1 MSSQKLAKAE
11 LVDGQNYYLR
21 PERFSETFQVF
32 GALFVVFVVFVAK
45 LA

>member
-1 MSSQKLAKAE
+1 MSSRKLSKAQ
-11 LVDGQNYYLR
+11 LVDGQKDYLR
-21 PERFSETFQVF
+21 PEKFSETFQVF